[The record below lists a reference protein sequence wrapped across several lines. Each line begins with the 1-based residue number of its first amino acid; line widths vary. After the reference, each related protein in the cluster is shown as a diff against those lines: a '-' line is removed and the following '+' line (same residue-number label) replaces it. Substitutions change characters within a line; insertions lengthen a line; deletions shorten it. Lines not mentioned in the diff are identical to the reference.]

1 MVKRCWWSL
10 CVIVIHKGKLTD
22 FDSEDAVTKDNLK
35 KSGKNKRML
44 PFAFCLLVTVFCRW
58 FMLHFSLNR
67 YVPRP
72 YNYSASLCY
81 LLNVCGSWSLCR
93 YSWFHATGVTGCV
106 LCSVSLSTLT
116 AIIVD
121 RLFALLLGLR
131 NEKIVTLRRTYTI
144 LAIIWVVSLV
154 ADLFFN
160 LNYLVT
166 L

>member
-1 MVKRCWWSL
+1 
-10 CVIVIHKGKLTD
+10 
-22 FDSEDAVTKDNLK
+22 
-35 KSGKNKRML
+35 ML

-67 YVPRP
+67 YVLRS

-81 LLNVCGSWSLCR
+81 LLNVCGSRTLESLSLLMISRNRCNR
-93 YSWFHATGVTGCV
+93 
-106 LCSVSLSTLT
+106 LCLSTLT

-131 NEKIVTLRRTYTI
+131 NKKIVTLRRTYTI